1 MFTKKKTIASLIILS
16 SLAGQ
21 IALTPISALADT
33 QDTNNIALLQNTNE
47 NVPYKYTSTLTF
59 PVLTNQTQEDY
70 KLEIKLALPTGM
82 NYTDL
87 QVSVGGE
94 DITNQVGTASL
105 DNSTNT
111 VTFKFNKVT
120 SWDSLSKAK
129 VKFDW
134 KTSYSGEG
142 GESKIDS
149 LVATATATSEDR
161 AGNKST
167 STGSL
172 KPKDISAPVVKA
184 DKTEVTYNLG
194 SNVTEEQ
201 FLTDINASVTDNYDS
216 TVNLTSNFTST
227 VNLAASGDYSVNV
240 QATDKAGNVSNT
252 VNVTVHVATPAPVAG
267 ANITVN
273 YLDSDGNK
281 LAESDTLT
289 GTIDSNYQSTSK
301 KISGYAL
308 ETTPKN
314 ATGTFTDTPQTVD
327 YIYKKDTVAPTP
339 IVDPV
344 NPVDPV
350 DPVNPVVPVDPSDPV
365 VNKPVIVKP
374 NTDQVTTSNSVE
386 KTTYNSLPKTG
397 DTDQSTAATIFG
409 ALLLLISAPLLL
421 FKKK

>member
-1 MFTKKKTIASLIILS
+1 MFTKKKTIASLLILS

-70 KLEIKLALPTGM
+70 KLEIKLALPTCM

-87 QVSVGGE
+87 QVSVSGE
-94 DITNQVGTASL
+94 DITNQVGTTSF
-105 DNSTNT
+105 DSSTNT
-111 VTFKFNKVT
+111 VTFKFDKVT

-142 GESKIDS
+142 GEAKIDS
-149 LVATATATSEDR
+149 LVATATATSEDK

-216 TVNLTSNFTST
+216 TISLTSNFTSI
-227 VNLAASGDYSVNV
+227 VNLAVSGDYSVNI

-301 KISGYAL
+301 KISGYTL

-314 ATGTFTDTPQTVD
+314 ATGIFTDTPQTVD

-339 IVDPV
+339 VVDPV

-350 DPVNPVVPVDPSDPV
+350 
-365 VNKPVIVKP
+365 VNKPVIVTP

-397 DTDQSTAATIFG
+397 DTDQSTSATIFG

>member
-1 MFTKKKTIASLIILS
+1 MFNKKKTIASLIVLS
-16 SLAGQ
+16 SLASQ
-21 IALTPISALADT
+21 IALTPIAALADT
-33 QDTNNIALLQNTNE
+33 HDTNNIALLQNTNE

-59 PVLTNQTQEDY
+59 PTLTNQTQEDY

-82 NYTDL
+82 NYTGL

-94 DITNQVGTASL
+94 DITNQVGTTSF

-111 VTFKFNKVT
+111 VTFKFDKVT

-142 GESKIDS
+142 GEAKIDS
-149 LVATATATSEDR
+149 LVATATATSEDK

-216 TVNLTSNFTST
+216 TISLTSNFTSI
-227 VNLAASGDYSVNV
+227 VNLAVSGDYSVNV

-301 KISGYAL
+301 KISGYTL
-308 ETTPKN
+308 ETTPKMQLVLSLIPRKPLII
-314 ATGTFTDTPQTVD
+314 FIKKIPLPQH
-327 YIYKKDTVAPTP
+327 
-339 IVDPV
+339 
-344 NPVDPV
+344 
-350 DPVNPVVPVDPSDPV
+350 
-365 VNKPVIVKP
+365 
-374 NTDQVTTSNSVE
+374 
-386 KTTYNSLPKTG
+386 L
-397 DTDQSTAATIFG
+397 
-409 ALLLLISAPLLL
+409 
-421 FKKK
+421 

>member
-16 SLAGQ
+16 TLAGQ
-21 IALTPISALADT
+21 IALTPVSALADT
-33 QDTNNIALLQNTNE
+33 RDTNDISLLQNTNE
-47 NVPYKYTSTLTF
+47 NFPYKYTSTITF
-59 PVLTNQTQEDY
+59 PDLTNQTKEDY

-87 QVSVGGE
+87 HVSVGGE
-94 DITNQVGTASL
+94 DITNQVGTTSF
-105 DNSTNT
+105 DSSTNT
-111 VTFKFNKVT
+111 VTFKFDKVT

-142 GESKIDS
+142 GEAKIDS
-149 LVATATATSEDR
+149 LIATATITSQDK

-172 KPKDISAPVVKA
+172 KPKDINAPVVKA
-184 DKTEVTYNLG
+184 DKTEITY
-194 SNVTEEQ
+194 SPRSSVTEEQ

-216 TVNLTSNFTST
+216 TVSLSSDFTSS
-227 VNLAASGDYSVNV
+227 VNLAVSGDYSVNV
-240 QATDKAGNVSNT
+240 QATDKAGNVSN
-252 VNVTVHVATPAPVAG
+252 VVKVTVHVATPAPIAG

-281 LAESDTLT
+281 IAESAKLT
-289 GTIDSNYQSTSK
+289 GVLNSNYQSTSK
-301 KISGYAL
+301 KIAGYTL
-308 ETTPKN
+308 ETTPTN
-314 ATGTFTDTPQTVD
+314 ATGTFTDTEQTID
-327 YIYKKDTVAPTP
+327 YIYKKDAVTPTP
-339 IVDPV
+339 IT
-344 NPVDPV
+344 VDPV
-350 DPVNPVVPVDPSDPV
+350 DPVKPVDSVNPDNPAAHNPVT
-365 VNKPVIVKP
+365 VKP
-374 NTDQVTTSNSVE
+374 ATTSHSIE

-397 DTDQSTAATIFG
+397 DTDQSTSSTIFG

>member
-1 MFTKKKTIASLIILS
+1 MFTKKKTIASLLILS

-94 DITNQVGTASL
+94 DITNQVGTTSF
-105 DNSTNT
+105 DSSTNT
-111 VTFKFNKVT
+111 VTFKFDKVT

-142 GESKIDS
+142 GEAKIDS
-149 LVATATATSEDR
+149 LVATATATSEDK

-172 KPKDISAPVVKA
+172 KPKDISAPVVKV

-216 TVNLTSNFTST
+216 TISLTSNFTSI
-227 VNLAASGDYSVNV
+227 VNLAVSGDYSVNV

-273 YLDSDGNK
+273 YLDSDGSK

-301 KISGYAL
+301 KISGYTL

-314 ATGTFTDTPQTVD
+314 ATGIFTDTPQTVD

-339 IVDPV
+339 VVDPV

-350 DPVNPVVPVDPSDPV
+350 DPVDPV
-365 VNKPVIVKP
+365 VNKPVVVTP

-397 DTDQSTAATIFG
+397 DTDQSTSATIFG

>member
-1 MFTKKKTIASLIILS
+1 MFTKKKTIASLLILS

-94 DITNQVGTASL
+94 DITNQVGTTSF
-105 DNSTNT
+105 DSSTNT
-111 VTFKFNKVT
+111 VTFKFDKVT

-142 GESKIDS
+142 GEAKIDS
-149 LVATATATSEDR
+149 LVATATATSEDK

-167 STGSL
+167 STSSL

-184 DKTEVTYNLG
+184 DKTEITYNLG

-201 FLTDINASVTDNYDS
+201 FLKDINASVTDNYDS
-216 TVNLTSNFTST
+216 TISLTSNFTSI
-227 VNLAASGDYSVNV
+227 VNLAVSGDYSVNV

-289 GTIDSNYQSTSK
+289 GTIDSKYQSTSK
-301 KISGYAL
+301 KISGYTL

-314 ATGTFTDTPQTVD
+314 ATGIFTDTPQTVD

-339 IVDPV
+339 VVDPV
-344 NPVDPV
+344 NPV
-350 DPVNPVVPVDPSDPV
+350 NPVDPV
-365 VNKPVIVKP
+365 VNKPVIVTP
-374 NTDQVTTSNSVE
+374 NTDQVATSNSVE

>member
-1 MFTKKKTIASLIILS
+1 MFTKKKTIASLLILS

-94 DITNQVGTASL
+94 DITNQVGTTSF
-105 DNSTNT
+105 DSSTNT
-111 VTFKFNKVT
+111 VTFKFDKVT

-134 KTSYSGEG
+134 KTSYSGED
-142 GESKIDS
+142 GEAKIDS
-149 LVATATATSEDR
+149 LVATATATSEDK

-184 DKTEVTYNLG
+184 DKTEVTYNIG

-216 TVNLTSNFTST
+216 TISLTSNFTSI
-227 VNLAASGDYSVNV
+227 VNLAVSGDYSVNI

-301 KISGYAL
+301 KISGYTL

-314 ATGTFTDTPQTVD
+314 ATGIFTDTPQTVD

-339 IVDPV
+339 VVDPV

-350 DPVNPVVPVDPSDPV
+350 DPVNPVNPVDPV
-365 VNKPVIVKP
+365 VNKPVIVTP

-397 DTDQSTAATIFG
+397 DTDQSTSATIFG

>member
-1 MFTKKKTIASLIILS
+1 MFTKKKTIASLLILS

-94 DITNQVGTASL
+94 DITNQVGTTSF
-105 DNSTNT
+105 DSSTNT
-111 VTFKFNKVT
+111 VTFKFGKVT

-142 GESKIDS
+142 GEAKIDS
-149 LVATATATSEDR
+149 LVATATATSEDK

-184 DKTEVTYNLG
+184 DKTEVTYNIG

-216 TVNLTSNFTST
+216 TISLTSNFTSI
-227 VNLAASGDYSVNV
+227 VNLAVSGDYSVNI

-301 KISGYAL
+301 KISGYTL

-314 ATGTFTDTPQTVD
+314 ATGIFTDTPQTVD

-339 IVDPV
+339 VVDPV

-350 DPVNPVVPVDPSDPV
+350 DPVNPVNPVDPV
-365 VNKPVIVKP
+365 VNKPVIVTP

-397 DTDQSTAATIFG
+397 DTDQSTSATIFG

>member
-1 MFTKKKTIASLIILS
+1 MFNKKKTIASLIVLC
-16 SLAGQ
+16 SLASQ

-33 QDTNNIALLQNTNE
+33 HDTNNIALLQNTNE

-59 PVLTNQTQEDY
+59 PTLTNQTQEDY

-82 NYTDL
+82 NYTGL

-94 DITNQVGTASL
+94 DITNQVGTTSF

-142 GESKIDS
+142 GEAKIDS
-149 LVATATATSEDR
+149 LVATATATSEDK

-216 TVNLTSNFTST
+216 TISLTSNFTSI
-227 VNLAASGDYSVNV
+227 VNLAVSGDYSVNV

-301 KISGYAL
+301 KISGYTL

-327 YIYKKDTVAPTP
+327 YIYKKDTVTPTP

-350 DPVNPVVPVDPSDPV
+350 DPVNPVDPVDPV
-365 VNKPVIVKP
+365 VNKPVIVTP

-397 DTDQSTAATIFG
+397 DTDQSTATTIFG

>member
-1 MFTKKKTIASLIILS
+1 MFTKKKTIVSLIILS

-94 DITNQVGTASL
+94 DITNQVGTTSF
-105 DNSTNT
+105 DSSTNT
-111 VTFKFNKVT
+111 VTFKFDKVT

-142 GESKIDS
+142 GEAKIDS
-149 LVATATATSEDR
+149 LVATATATSEDK

-216 TVNLTSNFTST
+216 TISLTSNFTSI
-227 VNLAASGDYSVNV
+227 VNLAVSGDYSVNI

-301 KISGYAL
+301 KISGYTL

-314 ATGTFTDTPQTVD
+314 ATGIFTDTPQTVD

-339 IVDPV
+339 VVDPV

-350 DPVNPVVPVDPSDPV
+350 DPVNPVNPVDPV
-365 VNKPVIVKP
+365 VNKPVIVTP

>member
-1 MFTKKKTIASLIILS
+1 MFTKKKTIASLLILS

-33 QDTNNIALLQNTNE
+33 HDTNNIALLQNTNE

-94 DITNQVGTASL
+94 DITNQVGTTSF
-105 DNSTNT
+105 DSSTNT
-111 VTFKFNKVT
+111 VTFKFDKVT

-142 GESKIDS
+142 GEAKIDS
-149 LVATATATSEDR
+149 LVATATATSEDK

-216 TVNLTSNFTST
+216 TISLTSNFTSI
-227 VNLAASGDYSVNV
+227 VNLAVSGDYSVNV

-301 KISGYAL
+301 KISGYTL

-314 ATGTFTDTPQTVD
+314 ASGIFTDTPQTVD

-339 IVDPV
+339 VVDPV

-350 DPVNPVVPVDPSDPV
+350 DPVDPV
-365 VNKPVIVKP
+365 VNKPVVVTP
-374 NTDQVTTSNSVE
+374 NTDQVTTSNSAE
-386 KTTYNSLPKTG
+386 KTTYYSLPKTG
-397 DTDQSTAATIFG
+397 DTDQ
-409 ALLLLISAPLLL
+409 
-421 FKKK
+421 

>member
-33 QDTNNIALLQNTNE
+33 QDTSNIALLQNTNE

-87 QVSVGGE
+87 QVSVGGD
-94 DITNQVGTASL
+94 DITNQVGTTSF
-105 DNSTNT
+105 DSSTNT
-111 VTFKFNKVT
+111 VTFKFDKVT

-142 GESKIDS
+142 GEAKIDS
-149 LVATATATSEDR
+149 LVATATATSEDK

-201 FLTDINASVTDNYDS
+201 FLTDINASVSDNYDS
-216 TVNLTSNFTST
+216 TISLTSNFTSI
-227 VNLAASGDYSVNV
+227 VNLAVSGDYSVNV

-289 GTIDSNYQSTSK
+289 GTIESNYQSTSK
-301 KISGYAL
+301 KISGYTL

-314 ATGTFTDTPQTVD
+314 ATGIFTDTPQTVD

-339 IVDPV
+339 VVDPV

-350 DPVNPVVPVDPSDPV
+350 DPVNPVNPVDPV
-365 VNKPVIVKP
+365 VNKPVIVTP

-397 DTDQSTAATIFG
+397 DTDQSTSATIFG

>member
-16 SLAGQ
+16 SLTGQ

-70 KLEIKLALPTGM
+70 KLEIKLVLPTGM

-142 GESKIDS
+142 GEAKIDS

-365 VNKPVIVKP
+365 VNKPVIVTP

>member
-1 MFTKKKTIASLIILS
+1 MFTKKKTIASLLILS

-94 DITNQVGTASL
+94 DITNQVGTTSF
-105 DNSTNT
+105 DSSTNT
-111 VTFKFNKVT
+111 VTFKFDKVT

-142 GESKIDS
+142 GEAKIDS
-149 LVATATATSEDR
+149 LVATATATSEDK

-167 STGSL
+167 STSSL

-184 DKTEVTYNLG
+184 DKTEITYNLG

-201 FLTDINASVTDNYDS
+201 FLKDINASVTDNYDS
-216 TVNLTSNFTST
+216 TISLTSNFTSI
-227 VNLAASGDYSVNV
+227 VNLAVSGDYSVNV

-289 GTIDSNYQSTSK
+289 GTIDSKYQSTSK
-301 KISGYAL
+301 KISGYTL

-314 ATGTFTDTPQTVD
+314 ATGIFTDTPQTVD

-339 IVDPV
+339 VVDPV
-344 NPVDPV
+344 NPV
-350 DPVNPVVPVDPSDPV
+350 NPVDPV
-365 VNKPVIVKP
+365 VNKPVIVTP
-374 NTDQVTTSNSVE
+374 NTDQVATSNSVE

-409 ALLLLISAPLLL
+409 A
-421 FKKK
+421 

>member
-1 MFTKKKTIASLIILS
+1 MFTKKKTIASLLILS

-33 QDTNNIALLQNTNE
+33 QDTNNIALLQNTNK

-94 DITNQVGTASL
+94 DITNQVGTTSF
-105 DNSTNT
+105 DSSTNT
-111 VTFKFNKVT
+111 VTFKFDKVT

-142 GESKIDS
+142 GEAKIDS
-149 LVATATATSEDR
+149 LVATATATSEDK

-184 DKTEVTYNLG
+184 DKTEVTYNIG

-216 TVNLTSNFTST
+216 TISLTSNFTSI
-227 VNLAASGDYSVNV
+227 VNLAVSGDYSVNI

-301 KISGYAL
+301 KISGYTL

-339 IVDPV
+339 VVDPV

-350 DPVNPVVPVDPSDPV
+350 NLVNPVDPV
-365 VNKPVIVKP
+365 VNKPVIVTP

-397 DTDQSTAATIFG
+397 DTDQSTSATIFG

>member
-1 MFTKKKTIASLIILS
+1 MFTKKKTVASLIILS

-21 IALTPISALADT
+21 IALTPVSALADT
-33 QDTNNIALLQNTNE
+33 RDTNDISLLQNTNE
-47 NVPYKYTSTLTF
+47 NFPYKYTSTLTF
-59 PVLTNQTQEDY
+59 PDLTNQTKEDY

-87 QVSVGGE
+87 HVSVGGE
-94 DITNQVGTASL
+94 DITNQVGTTSF
-105 DNSTNT
+105 DSSTNT
-111 VTFKFNKVT
+111 VTFKFDKVT

-142 GESKIDS
+142 GEAKIDS
-149 LVATATATSEDR
+149 LVATATATSEDK

-172 KPKDISAPVVKA
+172 KPKDINAPVVKA
-184 DKTEVTYNLG
+184 DKTEITYSLG
-194 SNVTEEQ
+194 SSVTEEQ

-216 TVNLTSNFTST
+216 TVSLSSDFTSS
-227 VNLAASGDYSVNV
+227 VNLAVSGDYSVNV
-240 QATDKAGNVSNT
+240 QATDKAGNVSNV

-281 LAESDTLT
+281 IAESDTLT
-289 GTIDSNYQSTSK
+289 GVLNSNYQATSK
-301 KISGYAL
+301 KIAGYTL
-308 ETTPKN
+308 ETIPTN
-314 ATGTFTDTPQTVD
+314 ATGTFTDTEQTID
-327 YIYKKDTVAPTP
+327 YIYKKDTVTPTP
-339 IVDPV
+339 ITV

-350 DPVNPVVPVDPSDPV
+350 KPVDSVNPD
-365 VNKPVIVKP
+365 KPVAHNPVTVKP
-374 NTDQVTTSNSVE
+374 ATTSHSIE

>member
-1 MFTKKKTIASLIILS
+1 MFTKKKTIASLLILS

-94 DITNQVGTASL
+94 DITNQVGTTSF
-105 DNSTNT
+105 DSSTNT
-111 VTFKFNKVT
+111 VTFKFDKVT

-142 GESKIDS
+142 GEAKIDS
-149 LVATATATSEDR
+149 LVATATATSEDK

-216 TVNLTSNFTST
+216 TISLTSNFTSI
-227 VNLAASGDYSVNV
+227 VNLAVSGDYSVNV

-301 KISGYAL
+301 KISGYTL

-314 ATGTFTDTPQTVD
+314 ASGIFTDTPQTVD

-339 IVDPV
+339 VVDPV
-344 NPVDPV
+344 NPVDLV
-350 DPVNPVVPVDPSDPV
+350 DPVDPV
-365 VNKPVIVKP
+365 VNKPVVVTP

>member
-21 IALTPISALADT
+21 IALTPVSALADT
-33 QDTNNIALLQNTNE
+33 RDTNDISLLQNTNE
-47 NVPYKYTSTLTF
+47 NFPYKYTSTLTF
-59 PVLTNQTQEDY
+59 PDLTNQTKEDY

-87 QVSVGGE
+87 HVSVGGE
-94 DITNQVGTASL
+94 DITNQVGTTSF
-105 DNSTNT
+105 DSSTNT
-111 VTFKFNKVT
+111 VTFKFDKVT

-142 GESKIDS
+142 GEAKIDS
-149 LVATATATSEDR
+149 LVATATATSEDK

-172 KPKDISAPVVKA
+172 KPKDINAPVVKA
-184 DKTEVTYNLG
+184 DKTEITYSPG
-194 SNVTEEQ
+194 SSVTEEQ

-216 TVNLTSNFTST
+216 TVSLSSDFTSS
-227 VNLAASGDYSVNV
+227 VNLAVSGDYSVNV
-240 QATDKAGNVSNT
+240 QATDKAGNVSNV

-281 LAESDTLT
+281 IAESDTLT
-289 GTIDSNYQSTSK
+289 GVLNSNYQATSK
-301 KISGYAL
+301 KIAGYTL
-308 ETTPKN
+308 ETTPTN
-314 ATGTFTDTPQTVD
+314 ATGTFTDTEQTID
-327 YIYKKDTVAPTP
+327 YIYKKDAVTPTP
-339 IVDPV
+339 ITV

-350 DPVNPVVPVDPSDPV
+350 KPVDSVNPD
-365 VNKPVIVKP
+365 KPVAHNPVTVKP
-374 NTDQVTTSNSVE
+374 ATTSHSIE

>member
-1 MFTKKKTIASLIILS
+1 MFTKKKTIASLLILS

-94 DITNQVGTASL
+94 EITNQVGTTSF
-105 DNSTNT
+105 DSSTNT
-111 VTFKFNKVT
+111 VTFKFDKVT

-142 GESKIDS
+142 GEAKIDS
-149 LVATATATSEDR
+149 LVATATATSEDK

-216 TVNLTSNFTST
+216 TISLTSNFTSI
-227 VNLAASGDYSVNV
+227 VNLAVSGDYSVNV

-273 YLDSDGNK
+273 YLDNDGNK

-289 GTIDSNYQSTSK
+289 GTIDSKYQSTSK
-301 KISGYAL
+301 KISGYTL
-308 ETTPKN
+308 VTTPKN

-327 YIYKKDTVAPTP
+327 YIYKKDTVAPAP

-344 NPVDPV
+344 NPVN
-350 DPVNPVVPVDPSDPV
+350 PVNPVDPA
-365 VNKPVIVKP
+365 VNKPVIVTP

-397 DTDQSTAATIFG
+397 DTDQSTTATIFG

>member
-1 MFTKKKTIASLIILS
+1 MFTKKKTIASLLILS

-59 PVLTNQTQEDY
+59 PVLTNQTREDY

-94 DITNQVGTASL
+94 DITNQVGTTSF
-105 DNSTNT
+105 DSSTNT
-111 VTFKFNKVT
+111 VTFKFDKVT

-142 GESKIDS
+142 GEAKIDS
-149 LVATATATSEDR
+149 LVATATATSEDK

-184 DKTEVTYNLG
+184 DKTEVTYNIG

-216 TVNLTSNFTST
+216 TISLTSNFTSI
-227 VNLAASGDYSVNV
+227 VNLAVSGDYSVNI

-301 KISGYAL
+301 KISGYTL

-314 ATGTFTDTPQTVD
+314 ATGIFTDTPQTVD

-339 IVDPV
+339 VVDPV

-350 DPVNPVVPVDPSDPV
+350 DPVNPVNPVDPV
-365 VNKPVIVKP
+365 VNKPVIVTP
-374 NTDQVTTSNSVE
+374 NTNQVTTSNSVE
-386 KTTYNSLPKTG
+386 KTTCNSLPKTG

>member
-1 MFTKKKTIASLIILS
+1 M
-16 SLAGQ
+16 
-21 IALTPISALADT
+21 
-33 QDTNNIALLQNTNE
+33 
-47 NVPYKYTSTLTF
+47 
-59 PVLTNQTQEDY
+59 
-70 KLEIKLALPTGM
+70 
-82 NYTDL
+82 
-87 QVSVGGE
+87 
-94 DITNQVGTASL
+94 
-105 DNSTNT
+105 
-111 VTFKFNKVT
+111 
-120 SWDSLSKAK
+120 
-129 VKFDW
+129 
-134 KTSYSGEG
+134 
-142 GESKIDS
+142 
-149 LVATATATSEDR
+149 
-161 AGNKST
+161 
-167 STGSL
+167 
-172 KPKDISAPVVKA
+172 
-184 DKTEVTYNLG
+184 
-194 SNVTEEQ
+194 
-201 FLTDINASVTDNYDS
+201 
-216 TVNLTSNFTST
+216 
-227 VNLAASGDYSVNV
+227 SGDYSVNV

-301 KISGYAL
+301 KISGYTL

-327 YIYKKDTVAPTP
+327 YIYKKDTVTPTP

-350 DPVNPVVPVDPSDPV
+350 DPVNPVDPVDPV
-365 VNKPVIVKP
+365 VNKPVIVTP

-397 DTDQSTAATIFG
+397 DTDQSTATTIFG

>member
-1 MFTKKKTIASLIILS
+1 MFTKKKTVASLIILS

-21 IALTPISALADT
+21 IALTPVSALADT
-33 QDTNNIALLQNTNE
+33 RDTNDISLLQNTNE
-47 NVPYKYTSTLTF
+47 NFPYKYTSTLTF
-59 PVLTNQTQEDY
+59 PDLTNQTKEDY

-87 QVSVGGE
+87 HVSVGGE
-94 DITNQVGTASL
+94 DITNQVGTTSF
-105 DNSTNT
+105 DSSTNT
-111 VTFKFNKVT
+111 VTFKFDKVT

-142 GESKIDS
+142 GEAKIDS
-149 LVATATATSEDR
+149 LVATATATSEDK

-172 KPKDISAPVVKA
+172 KPKDINAPVVKA
-184 DKTEVTYNLG
+184 DKTEITYSLG
-194 SNVTEEQ
+194 SSVTEEQ

-216 TVNLTSNFTST
+216 TVSLSSDFTSS
-227 VNLAASGDYSVNV
+227 VNLAISGDYSVNV
-240 QATDKAGNVSNT
+240 QATDKAGNVSNV

-281 LAESDTLT
+281 IAESDTLT
-289 GTIDSNYQSTSK
+289 GVLNSTYQATSK
-301 KISGYAL
+301 KIAGYTL
-308 ETTPKN
+308 ETTPTN
-314 ATGTFTDTPQTVD
+314 ATGTFTDTEQTID
-327 YIYKKDTVAPTP
+327 YIYKKDAVTPTP
-339 IVDPV
+339 ITV

-350 DPVNPVVPVDPSDPV
+350 KPVDSVNPD
-365 VNKPVIVKP
+365 KPVAHNPVTVKP
-374 NTDQVTTSNSVE
+374 ATTSHSIE

>member
-1 MFTKKKTIASLIILS
+1 MFTKKKTIATLLILS

-142 GESKIDS
+142 GEAKIDS

-216 TVNLTSNFTST
+216 TISLTSNFTSI
-227 VNLAASGDYSVNV
+227 VNLAVSGDYSVNV

-301 KISGYAL
+301 KISGYTL

-365 VNKPVIVKP
+365 VNKPVIVTP

-397 DTDQSTAATIFG
+397 DTNQSTAATIFG

>member
-1 MFTKKKTIASLIILS
+1 MFTKKKTVASLIILS

-21 IALTPISALADT
+21 IALTPVSALADT
-33 QDTNNIALLQNTNE
+33 RDTNDISLLQNTNE
-47 NVPYKYTSTLTF
+47 NFPYKYTSTLTF
-59 PVLTNQTQEDY
+59 PDLTNQTKEDY

-87 QVSVGGE
+87 HVSVGGE
-94 DITNQVGTASL
+94 DITNQVGTTSF
-105 DNSTNT
+105 DSSTNT
-111 VTFKFNKVT
+111 VTFKFDKVT
-120 SWDSLSKAK
+120 NWDSLSKAK

-142 GESKIDS
+142 GEAKIDS
-149 LVATATATSEDR
+149 LVATATATSEDK

-172 KPKDISAPVVKA
+172 KPKDINAPVVKA
-184 DKTEVTYNLG
+184 DKTEITYSPG
-194 SNVTEEQ
+194 SSVTEEQ

-216 TVNLTSNFTST
+216 TVSLSSDFTSS
-227 VNLAASGDYSVNV
+227 VNLAVSGDYSVNV
-240 QATDKAGNVSNT
+240 QATDKAGNVSNV

-281 LAESDTLT
+281 IAESDTLT
-289 GTIDSNYQSTSK
+289 GVLNSNYQATSK
-301 KISGYAL
+301 KIAGYTL
-308 ETTPKN
+308 ETTPTN
-314 ATGTFTDTPQTVD
+314 ATGTFTDTEQTID
-327 YIYKKDTVAPTP
+327 YIYKKDTVTPTP
-339 IVDPV
+339 ITV

-350 DPVNPVVPVDPSDPV
+350 KPVDSVNPD
-365 VNKPVIVKP
+365 KPVAHNPVTVKP
-374 NTDQVTTSNSVE
+374 ATTSHSIE

>member
-33 QDTNNIALLQNTNE
+33 QDTSNIALLQNTNE

-94 DITNQVGTASL
+94 DITNQVGTTSF
-105 DNSTNT
+105 DSSTNT
-111 VTFKFNKVT
+111 VTFKFDKVT

-142 GESKIDS
+142 GEAKIDS
-149 LVATATATSEDR
+149 LVATATATSEDK

-216 TVNLTSNFTST
+216 TISLTSNFTSI
-227 VNLAASGDYSVNV
+227 VNLAVSGDYSVNV

-301 KISGYAL
+301 KISGYTL

-314 ATGTFTDTPQTVD
+314 ATGIFTDTPQTLD

-339 IVDPV
+339 VVDPV
-344 NPVDPV
+344 NPVN
-350 DPVNPVVPVDPSDPV
+350 PVNPVDPV
-365 VNKPVIVKP
+365 VNKPVIVTP
-374 NTDQVTTSNSVE
+374 NTDQVTTSDSVE

-397 DTDQSTAATIFG
+397 DTDQSTTATIFG

>member
-1 MFTKKKTIASLIILS
+1 MFTKKKTIASLLILS

-94 DITNQVGTASL
+94 DITNQVGTTSF
-105 DNSTNT
+105 DSSTNT
-111 VTFKFNKVT
+111 VTFKFDKVT

-142 GESKIDS
+142 GEAKIDS
-149 LVATATATSEDR
+149 LVATATATSEDK

-167 STGSL
+167 STSSL

-216 TVNLTSNFTST
+216 TISLTSNFTSI
-227 VNLAASGDYSVNV
+227 VNLAVSGDYSVNV

-301 KISGYAL
+301 KISGYTL

-314 ATGTFTDTPQTVD
+314 ATGIFTDTPQTVD

-339 IVDPV
+339 V
-344 NPVDPV
+344 VDPV
-350 DPVNPVVPVDPSDPV
+350 DPVNPVNPVDPV
-365 VNKPVIVKP
+365 VNKPVIVTP

-397 DTDQSTAATIFG
+397 DTDQSTTATIFG